1 MALADA
7 LKAETKSHNG
17 PHCTLCSLI
26 PTLDAEDAAVLVESL
41 ADFKIHGT
49 QIARALQ
56 REGHQIG
63 AHVVTRHRRGDCL
76 SR

>member
-7 LKAETKSHNG
+7 LKAETKAHHG
-17 PHCTLCSLI
+17 PQCALCALL
-26 PTLDAEDAAVLVESL
+26 PELDKDDAAALTESL
-41 ADFKIHGT
+41 SDFKIHGT

-56 REGHQIG
+56 REGYEVRSHT
-63 AHVVTRHRRGDCL
+63 VTRHRRGDCL